1 LFNNLRLKLLALFF
15 AVALWSVVAYASN
28 PTQSKS
34 YLLPVTQTS
43 MPAGLIIVGDAPQVK
58 VNVIG
63 TADSLQPGRFDPRSL
78 HAVGNFSR
86 VKVGNNQVPV
96 RVDNGDPAV
105 QVDAPTSIPV
115 TVDQLGS
122 VTLNVSIERVNS
134 LLPGF
139 HELPNSA
146 SVSPSS
152 VQVSGPKGEL
162 TGLKAVVR
170 PDLSEVQAPGVNR
183 TYGVVVLDAS
193 NKIPKSVSVT
203 PPDVTV
209 KIAVQADA
217 ITLDKPVGFS
227 LTGQPA
233 AGYRVSNVT
242 VTPLQV
248 QATGLQ
254 NTLGGIAV
262 LGTDPIDVSNAKAD
276 IVKTV
281 SIRPPDG
288 VTVSPKTVTI
298 HVFISPAPG
307 VSPTPTPGG

>member
-1 LFNNLRLKLLALFF
+1 MFNNLRLKLLALFF

-34 YLLPVTQTS
+34 YFLPVAQTS
-43 MPAGLIIVGDAPQVK
+43 MPTGLVIVGDAPQVK

-63 TADSLQPGRFDPRSL
+63 TADNLHGFDPRTL
-78 HAVGNFSR
+78 HATGNFAG
-86 VKVGNNQVPV
+86 VKVGANQVPI

-105 QVDAPTSIPV
+105 QVDAPNTVPV
-115 TVDQLGS
+115 AVDQLAS

-146 SVSPSS
+146 SVTPSS
-152 VQVSGPKGEL
+152 VQVSGPKKEL
-162 TGLKAVVR
+162 NGLKAVVR

-203 PPDVTV
+203 PPNVTV
-209 KIAVQADA
+209 KLAVQADA
-217 ITLDKPVGFS
+217 ITLDKPVGFT

-233 AGYRVSNVT
+233 AGYRVSNVA

-254 NTLGGIAV
+254 NALGGIAV

-276 IVKTV
+276 VVKTV
-281 SIRPPDG
+281 NIRPPDG
-288 VTVSPKTVTI
+288 VTVTPKTVTI

-307 VSPTPTPGG
+307 VSPSSSP